1 MSTWQ
6 DAPDASGLWWVRREG
21 QSDDVLRVT
30 RLDEHA
36 VWINGTLCTPNMT
49 RGWRWCRVV
58 TPDRVEAL
66 ESALREVIEAHR
78 SRMDPDDDN
87 WCRRCGAH
95 WIHEEHGHGCP
106 VGRALAVLREA
117 TVASERGSHG

>member
-1 MSTWQ
+1 MSD
-6 DAPDASGLWWVRREG
+6 DAPIRWTAEDYALAMGELPALNAAHAEIAR
-21 QSDDVLRVT
+21 LR
-30 RLDEHA
+30 A
-36 VWINGTLCTPNMT
+36 
-49 RGWRWCRVV
+49 RVG
-58 TPDRVEAL
+58 AL
-66 ESALREVIEAHR
+66 ESAMREAIDAHR